1 MELKDIQKKTKDV
14 TVTGRV
20 TKEDKK
26 FIDERN
32 INVGQLI
39 RISIENLRKGENE
52 VMEAQE

>member
-1 MELKDIQKKTKDV
+1 MELKDIQKTAKDV